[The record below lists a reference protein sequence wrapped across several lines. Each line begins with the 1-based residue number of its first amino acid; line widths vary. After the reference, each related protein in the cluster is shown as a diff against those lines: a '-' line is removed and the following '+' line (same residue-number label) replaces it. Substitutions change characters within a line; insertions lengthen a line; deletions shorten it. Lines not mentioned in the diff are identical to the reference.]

1 MRVEAHDE
9 VTTPAGTFQT
19 LRVQPTADAG
29 VVKNRG
35 SIWIWY
41 TDDARHIP
49 VQMRAR
55 LFWGTITFRL
65 ISIEQ
70 K

>member
-1 MRVEAHDE
+1 
-9 VTTPAGTFQT
+9 
-19 LRVQPTADAG
+19 VQPTADSG
-29 VVKNRG
+29 VVKNKG
-35 SIWIWY
+35 EIWIWY

-55 LFWGTITFRL
+55 LFWGTLTMRL
-65 ISIEQ
+65 SSIDQ